1 MANYYKRGDS
11 VYHLDLEKDL
21 VICITNN
28 NENKAIA
35 ISEGYPNSAQIMDHS
50 FSSSLNSSQRGGY
63 PVLLSNSDEFNEA
76 KDIVKNYLTS
86 HSIMA

>member
-11 VYHLDLEKDL
+11 YYHLDLEKDL
-21 VICITNN
+21 VVCITNN

-50 FSSSLNSSQRGGY
+50 FSSSLSQSQRGGY
-63 PVLLSNSDEFNEA
+63 PVLVSNSDEFESV
-76 KDIVKNYLTS
+76 KGIVKDYLVS
-86 HSIMA
+86 HSIIA